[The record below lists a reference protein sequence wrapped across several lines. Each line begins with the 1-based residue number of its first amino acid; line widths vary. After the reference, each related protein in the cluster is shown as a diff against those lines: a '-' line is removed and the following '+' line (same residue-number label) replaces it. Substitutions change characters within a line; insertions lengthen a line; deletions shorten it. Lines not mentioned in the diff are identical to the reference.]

1 MSETKKRYGYTGKG
15 LRVNLTTGKFTVEP
29 TFPRFNGLIGGTAF
43 GYRVLWDEV
52 PPDTDC
58 YSPENK
64 VVIAPGPLSG
74 TGAIC
79 SGRTALTTLWP
90 TSWPQSLIASA
101 HVGGEIAHKMKYAGW
116 DFIII
121 EGEAKKPC
129 YLYIH
134 NDHVEL
140 RDAHFV
146 WNQGTKRSYAMIAQE
161 TNADAS
167 IGVIGPAGENLVPM
181 SNMMFDKS
189 HSAGGVGSIFGKK
202 NLKAIVVRG
211 DQAIHIH
218 AKPQEWE
225 ALMDSHRAILGAH
238 TQTVVSRV
246 PSPLFEYSSPS
257 SRWSGLPGRVW
268 GAANPPVVI
277 NGDIRD
283 VNHIAYRTCSAEFYL
298 GPSLWKYH
306 VHTTGCYA
314 CPIRCYSVI
323 RDEETAAKYKV
334 DPITEQTCLALW
346 GRWFFPSL
354 INDLEKPVS
363 REACLVGSQTL
374 DDLGIWCNYGQLHRD
389 FVYFLKKGYWKK
401 YLSEEEYKQIPWDK
415 FENPDPSALQDILP
429 RIAYRKGEFGRW
441 LGETTPKILEHFGLA
456 ESAWQKD
463 HDTLYWA
470 HGHPKHHSNE
480 DDGQIGCV
488 LNSLYN
494 RDPMSHG
501 HINFTRC
508 GLPIDVQKRIGE
520 KFWGSP
526 DTVDAIGDYTPTNIY
541 KMKRL
546 QWVVARKELHDMLGI
561 CSWTAPWEVSPLREK
576 GYIGDIEME
585 SKVFRAVTGI
595 EMTQDDLDK
604 AGLRAFIL
612 QRLYTMRQLKSR
624 NPRQDHDQYPEWIF
638 WDPKGKAP
646 FTKGTIRMERSDI
659 EKSFDLFY
667 GLMDF
672 DVKTGAPT
680 EKSLKEYGLDFALS
694 TMKQEGLM

>member
-1 MSETKKRYGYTGKG
+1 MKADEPGIVISGRRWSASDFVRADGTPGPWMSKALEADPLSFEAELGRFLTEFFSPGAAVTVHTSGSTGVPKAFAAEKSRMRASARATIAFLG
-15 LRVNLTTGKFTVEP
+15 LKPGCTNLLAMPLRFIAGKMVVVRSVECGLNLIPVEP
-29 TFPRFNGLIGGTAF
+29 CANPFLEHREAVDL
-43 GYRVLWDEV
+43 
-52 PPDTDC
+52 C
-58 YSPENK
+58 
-64 VVIAPGPLSG
+64 
-74 TGAIC
+74 
-79 SGRTALTTLWP
+79 ALTPMQAATVLANP
-90 TSWPQSLIASA
+90 ATSRFLLES
-101 HVGGEIAHKMKYAGW
+101 
-116 DFIII
+116 
-121 EGEAKKPC
+121 
-129 YLYIH
+129 
-134 NDHVEL
+134 
-140 RDAHFV
+140 
-146 WNQGTKRSYAMIAQE
+146 
-161 TNADAS
+161 
-167 IGVIGPAGENLVPM
+167 
-181 SNMMFDKS
+181 
-189 HSAGGVGSIFGKK
+189 
-202 NLKAIVVRG
+202 
-211 DQAIHIH
+211 
-218 AKPQEWE
+218 
-225 ALMDSHRAILGAH
+225 RAVILG
-238 TQTVVSRV
+238 
-246 PSPLFEYSSPS
+246 
-257 SRWSGLPGRVW
+257 GG
-268 GAANPPVVI
+268 PV
-277 NGDIRD
+277 
-283 VNHIAYRTCSAEFYL
+283 
-298 GPSLWKYH
+298 
-306 VHTTGCYA
+306 
-314 CPIRCYSVI
+314 
-323 RDEETAAKYKV
+323 DEELTAKLQSAQGAVYASYGM
-334 DPITEQTCLALW
+334 TETLSHVAL
-346 GRWFFPSL
+346 RRL
-354 INDLEKPVS
+354 N
-363 REACLVGSQTL
+363 
-374 DDLGIWCNYGQLHRD
+374 
-389 FVYFLKKGYWKK
+389 
-401 YLSEEEYKQIPWDK
+401 
-415 FENPDPSALQDILP
+415 
-429 RIAYRKGEFGRW
+429 
-441 LGETTPKILEHFGLA
+441 
-456 ESAWQKD
+456 
-463 HDTLYWA
+463 TLYWA